1 MYSIFNN
8 FFDYLVNMNL
18 DKQFPDKLKD
28 SSIKKFLFFKHYY
41 RKTKHN
47 GRQ

>member
-28 SSIKKFLFFKHYY
+28 SSIKNFLFFKHYY